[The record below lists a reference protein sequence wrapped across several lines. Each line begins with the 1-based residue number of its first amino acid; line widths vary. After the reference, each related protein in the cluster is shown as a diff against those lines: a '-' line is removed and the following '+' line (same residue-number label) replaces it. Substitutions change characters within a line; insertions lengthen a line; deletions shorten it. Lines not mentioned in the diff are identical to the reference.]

1 MYMKQLMMM
10 LAFSGLTQLSFA
22 QTDSTQKQNDTITV
36 GNFVIIKKNRPEK
49 VENDNS
55 KDERVKIN
63 INFNNNRVKKLNNV
77 STNWFI
83 FDLGFTNLIDNTDY
97 TAAQGMGYL
106 KTGRPVDG
114 VVTQNSMAL
123 NSGKSS
129 NANLWFFMQK
139 LNVSK
144 HVLNLKYG
152 LGLEMYNFRYDR
164 SLSYR
169 NTPMPYAFNDSISF
183 SKNKLYVGYLTVP
196 FMININPYPTK
207 KHAFS
212 MSFGV
217 SAGYLVG
224 SHNKQISAERGKQ
237 KYYGDMML
245 QPWRFAAIGEIGL
258 GPVRLYGS
266 YSLNNLH
273 KESTGLKQTPYAVGL
288 RFSNW

>member
-1 MYMKQLMMM
+1 MKQLMML
-10 LAFSGLTQLSFA
+10 LAFSGLAQLSVA
-22 QTDSTQKQNDTITV
+22 QTDSTQQQSDTITV
-36 GNFVIIKKNRPEK
+36 GNFAIVKKNKPEK
-49 VENDNS
+49 TDNENN
-55 KDERVKIN
+55 KNEKVKIN
-63 INFNNNRVKKLNNV
+63 IGFKNSNREKKLSNV

-83 FDLGFTNLIDNTDY
+83 FDLGFANLIDNTNY
-97 TAAQGMGYL
+97 TAAQSMGYL
-106 KTGRPVDG
+106 KTGRPADG
-114 VVTQNSMAL
+114 PVTQNSMAL

-139 LNVSK
+139 INVTK

-169 NTPMPYAFNDSISF
+169 NTPMPYVFNDSIGF

-266 YSLNNLH
+266 YSLNDLH
-273 KESTGLKQTPYAVGL
+273 KEATGLKQTPYAVGI